1 MISITDHLKK
11 EARLLIKPGKSIYFL
26 KKMALRLNPDN
37 PFRNPVQIGSRYR
50 QLLRTPAGT
59 DFHREKNTYRL
70 RLPDG
75 PDRPSPEALLDDL
88 LLAEASPER
97 IFKKNDANYVFKTRL
112 YGRPVLVKRFDLRGI
127 AQRIKYLPRR
137 PRGKRAW
144 AASLTLDAA
153 AIPTP
158 RALGFL
164 TVTRSGLPLHSYAI
178 HHFLE
183 DTTTARRWIKAQ
195 LHRQP
200 EAFRKAFSDHLLK
213 ALKELYSLRIYHA
226 DTKTS
231 NLLVRSPEDP
241 AKRTFF
247 WIDLE
252 CMSFNRTPTR
262 SRIMRNLV
270 QLNGSVGSKLSDE
283 DRIDFLHGL
292 ADIAP
297 WVMEP
302 WVEQRLRSW
311 TLTRLTRE
319 LRGECGP

>member
-1 MISITDHLKK
+1 
-11 EARLLIKPGKSIYFL
+11 
-26 KKMALRLNPDN
+26 MANCHDPDN
-37 PFRNPVQIGSRYR
+37 FLQDPVQIRGHYR

-59 DFHREKNTYRL
+59 ELHREKNAYRL
-70 RLPDG
+70 LLTDAEDDP
-75 PDRPSPEALLDDL
+75 PSDAFLDDL
-88 LLAEASPER
+88 LMAEASPDR
-97 IFKKNDANYVFKTRL
+97 IFKKSDVNFVFKTRL
-112 YGRPVLVKRFDLRGI
+112 LDRPVLVKRFDLRGI
-127 AQRIKYLPRR
+127 AHRIKYLPRE

-153 AIPTP
+153 AVSTP
-158 RALGFL
+158 QAVGFVS
-164 TVTRSGLPLHSYAI
+164 VTRSGLPLRSYAI

-183 DTTTARRWIKAQ
+183 DAMPARRWIKAQ

-200 EAFRKAFSDHLLK
+200 EGMRKAFSDHLLNT
-213 ALKELYSLRIYHA
+213 LKQLYALRIYHA

-241 AKRTFF
+241 SKRTFF

-252 CMSFNRTPTR
+252 CVSFNQIPTQ
-262 SRIMRNLV
+262 SRILRNLV

-297 WVMEP
+297 WVTEK
-302 WVEQRLRSW
+302 WVEPQIRSR
-311 TLTRLTRE
+311 TMTRLTRE